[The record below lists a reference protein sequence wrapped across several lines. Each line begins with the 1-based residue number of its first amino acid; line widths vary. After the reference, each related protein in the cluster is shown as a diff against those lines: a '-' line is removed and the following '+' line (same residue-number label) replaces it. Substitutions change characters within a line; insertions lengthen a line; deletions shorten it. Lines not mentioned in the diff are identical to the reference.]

1 MFVWHKK
8 LVKSWQE
15 KLGLSNYLVAWIS
28 YFKGLIFGLLIYHFL
43 LNKKQKSEKKKNRQ
57 KTDLNNY

>member
-1 MFVWHKK
+1 MLTWHKK

-15 KLGLSNYLVAWIS
+15 KLVLSNYLVAWLS

-43 LNKKQKSEKKKNRQ
+43 LN
-57 KTDLNNY
+57 NNE

>member
-1 MFVWHKK
+1 MLTWHKK

-15 KLGLSNYLVAWIS
+15 KLGLSNYLVAWLS

-43 LNKKQKSEKKKNRQ
+43 LN
-57 KTDLNNY
+57 NNE